1 MAAKRIYLNW
11 KKDLETWRDKLRH
24 LKWLSDYRV
33 NIIKQHI
40 DFKGKKVVLYFYP
53 KDMTPG
59 YTQESCDFR
68 DLHKKFTKNR
78 TVILGISKDSVE
90 SHVKFKS
97 KYELPFALLAD
108 ETTKVCKAY
117 GVWQEKS
124 LYGRKFMGVVRTTFV
139 IDGKGVIQKI
149 YDKVKVTKGP
159 GGGLVVK
166 GQAWVDADKANYKQ
180 YPF

>member
-1 MAAKRIYLNW
+1 M
-11 KKDLETWRDKLRH
+11 
-24 LKWLSDYRV
+24 LKVGS
-33 NIIKQHI
+33 KAP
-40 DFKGKKVVLYFYP
+40 DFKLHTDSGELVSLKDFRGRTVVLYFYP

-59 YTQESCDFR
+59 CTQESCDFR

-139 IDGKGVIQKI
+139 IDGKGVIQKV
-149 YDKVKVTKGP
+149 YDKVKVTDHAATVLKE
-159 GGGLVVK
+159 L
-166 GQAWVDADKANYKQ
+166 KA
-180 YPF
+180 